1 MQNVNVNEVINLL
14 GGTGKVAQFLGV
26 TAASISQ
33 WRSRHHIPEGQ
44 LMRIAARVERVSEG
58 RISRR
63 ALFPDEWER
72 IWPELAMLPVAVH
85 LPVGP
90 APSVAAVH

>member
-1 MQNVNVNEVINLL
+1 MQNVNVNEVIDLL
-14 GGTGKVAQFLGV
+14 GGTNKVAHLLGV

-33 WRSRHHIPEGQ
+33 WRSRLRIPEGQ
-44 LMRIAARVERVSEG
+44 LVRIAARVERVSEG

-72 IWPELAMLPVAVH
+72 IWPELALLPVSVH
-85 LPVGP
+85 LPVSP
-90 APSVAAVH
+90 APSAVVVH